1 MPRVLMA
8 HSAGT
13 SVETARME
21 SGLFEAYRAIA
32 MSLENVA
39 ALDQP
44 EVTEA
49 NTEILANLFEV
60 YLKKTKR
67 AYSVLRESSPW
78 ALPAPN
84 ACTRASSGRRA
95 APSPRC

>member
-67 AYSVLRESSPW
+67 AY
-78 ALPAPN
+78 
-84 ACTRASSGRRA
+84 
-95 APSPRC
+95 